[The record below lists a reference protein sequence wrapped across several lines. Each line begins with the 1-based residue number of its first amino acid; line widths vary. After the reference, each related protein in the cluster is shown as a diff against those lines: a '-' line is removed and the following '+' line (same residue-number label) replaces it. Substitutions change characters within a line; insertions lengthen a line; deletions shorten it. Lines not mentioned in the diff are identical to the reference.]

1 MNIKKTF
8 TSLESLSKECFT
20 FNETFILIVEHKQV
34 NFEFFLN
41 LKSSYNALLIL
52 GSGAIDPQKH
62 SLPVF
67 QRHSWADEIASST
80 IFYNDPTL
88 YLGNINI
95 GWGQG
100 NENHFYLESIS
111 AIIEKMTE
119 ILNIKPENI
128 TFYGSSAGGFS
139 SLFLSGLIK
148 GSTALVNNP
157 QTVVFNYY
165 QTHVQK
171 MLEVSYKKKGME
183 EFPQHLMYRLSIPD
197 FYKKINYIPNII
209 YYQNLACEHDYERH
223 FHPFINELFELTK
236 QEPFIKKIECHF
248 YYDKV
253 QGHNPLGKEE
263 TLAILNGRMH

>member
-128 TFYGSSAGGFS
+128 TFYGSSAAWIL
-139 SLFLSGLIK
+139 LF
-148 GSTALVNNP
+148 VP
-157 QTVVFNYY
+157 QRT
-165 QTHVQK
+165 
-171 MLEVSYKKKGME
+171 YK
-183 EFPQHLMYRLSIPD
+183 R
-197 FYKKINYIPNII
+197 I
-209 YYQNLACEHDYERH
+209 YCFGQ
-223 FHPFINELFELTK
+223 
-236 QEPFIKKIECHF
+236 
-248 YYDKV
+248 
-253 QGHNPLGKEE
+253 
-263 TLAILNGRMH
+263 

>member
-1 MNIKKTF
+1 M
-8 TSLESLSKECFT
+8 
-20 FNETFILIVEHKQV
+20 
-34 NFEFFLN
+34 
-41 LKSSYNALLIL
+41 LIL

-171 MLEVSYKKKGME
+171 MLEVSYKKREWKS
-183 EFPQHLMYRLSIPD
+183 FLSILCTD
-197 FYKKINYIPNII
+197 
-209 YYQNLACEHDYERH
+209 
-223 FHPFINELFELTK
+223 
-236 QEPFIKKIECHF
+236 
-248 YYDKV
+248 
-253 QGHNPLGKEE
+253 
-263 TLAILNGRMH
+263 

>member
-95 GWGQG
+95 GWGQ
-100 NENHFYLESIS
+100 EMR
-111 AIIEKMTE
+111 IIF
-119 ILNIKPENI
+119 IWSRFQQL
-128 TFYGSSAGGFS
+128 
-139 SLFLSGLIK
+139 L
-148 GSTALVNNP
+148 
-157 QTVVFNYY
+157 
-165 QTHVQK
+165 
-171 MLEVSYKKKGME
+171 KK
-183 EFPQHLMYRLSIPD
+183 
-197 FYKKINYIPNII
+197 
-209 YYQNLACEHDYERH
+209 
-223 FHPFINELFELTK
+223 
-236 QEPFIKKIECHF
+236 
-248 YYDKV
+248 
-253 QGHNPLGKEE
+253 
-263 TLAILNGRMH
+263 